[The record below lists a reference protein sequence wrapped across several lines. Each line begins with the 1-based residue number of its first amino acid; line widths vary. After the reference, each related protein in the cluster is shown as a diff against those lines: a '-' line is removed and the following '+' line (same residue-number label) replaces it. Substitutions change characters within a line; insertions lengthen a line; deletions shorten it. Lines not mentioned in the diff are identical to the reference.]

1 MQLELYQWL
10 VPILAIFYIIR
21 TVRQY
26 SLGKY
31 SPRNT
36 IIWIVFWIAV
46 ALLGIMP
53 NEIANSLAK
62 GLGFRDRPNAIIFV
76 ALGLLFLMVFYLS
89 SALNRVENQLTD
101 LVRKLALSEALQG
114 LVIEEEI
121 ETVKRSKVV
130 IPKEENKNKDLVQSE
145 YEAKHIIQNIVEL
158 ENIVNKLVP
167 DTTTEHPGSIPSE
180 GKTPK
185 SKSKE

>member
-10 VPILAIFYIIR
+10 VPVLAIFYIIR
-21 TVRQY
+21 TLRQY

-36 IIWIVFWIAV
+36 VIWIIFWIAI

-53 NEIANSLAK
+53 NEIANSLAI
-62 GLGFRDRPNAIIFV
+62 GLGFQDRPNAIIFV

-89 SALNRVENQLTD
+89 AALNRVENQLTD

-114 LVIEEEI
+114 LVVEEGIEGTRE
-121 ETVKRSKVV
+121 SV
-130 IPKEENKNKDLVQSE
+130 IAKEENKDLTQSE
-145 YEAKHIIQNIVEL
+145 YEGNHIIKNIVEL
-158 ENIVNKLVP
+158 EHIVNKLVP
-167 DTTTEHPGSIPSE
+167 DTTTEHPGSIPNE

-185 SKSKE
+185 SKTKE

>member
-21 TVRQY
+21 TMRQY

-36 IIWIVFWIAV
+36 VIWIIFWIAI

-53 NEIANSLAK
+53 NEIANSLAI
-62 GLGFRDRPNAIIFV
+62 GLGFQDRPNAIIFV

-89 SALNRVENQLTD
+89 AALNRVENQLTD
-101 LVRKLALSEALQG
+101 LIRKLALSEPLHG
-114 LVIEEEI
+114 VLSEEEI
-121 ETVKRSKVV
+121 EKSKTANK
-130 IPKEENKNKDLVQSE
+130 IISKEEYQEVSKSTYETQQIIKD
-145 YEAKHIIQNIVEL
+145 IGEL
-158 ENIVNKLVP
+158 ENIVSKLIP
-167 DTTTEHPGSIPSE
+167 DTTTEQLDSIPNE

>member
-10 VPILAIFYIIR
+10 VPVLALFYIVR

-26 SLGKY
+26 TSGKY

-36 IIWIVFWIAV
+36 VIWITFWIAI

-53 NEIANSLAK
+53 NEIAASLAK

-76 ALGLLFLMVFYLS
+76 ALGALFLMVFYLS
-89 SALNRVENQLTD
+89 AALNRVENQLTD
-101 LVRKLALSEALQG
+101 LVRQLALSQAL
-114 LVIEEEI
+114 LPLTDEEETDVKSSRTSKTSTSNASINQSKNDNLPII
-121 ETVKRSKVV
+121 E
-130 IPKEENKNKDLVQSE
+130 
-145 YEAKHIIQNIVEL
+145 NIAEL
-158 ENIVNKLVP
+158 ESIVNKLI
-167 DTTTEHPGSIPSE
+167 DTNSELPENIPNE

-185 SKSKE
+185 SKSKK

>member
-21 TVRQY
+21 TLRQY

-36 IIWIVFWIAV
+36 VIWIVFWIAI

-53 NEIANSLAK
+53 NEIATSLAK

-76 ALGLLFLMVFYLS
+76 ALGALFLMVFYLS
-89 SALNRVENQLTD
+89 AALNRVENQLTD
-101 LVRKLALSEALQG
+101 LVRQLALSQVLHP
-114 LVIEEEI
+114 LTIEEEI
-121 ETVKRSKVV
+121 DIKPLKTLKPNINNNHSSTSK
-130 IPKEENKNKDLVQSE
+130 ENKEQVVE
-145 YEAKHIIQNIVEL
+145 NIEEL
-158 ENIVNKLVP
+158 ENIVNKLL
-167 DTTTEHPGSIPSE
+167 DTNSELPENIPNE

-185 SKSKE
+185 SKSKK

>member
-10 VPILAIFYIIR
+10 VPLLAIFYIIR

-36 IIWIVFWIAV
+36 IIWIIFWLSI

-62 GLGFRDRPNAIIFV
+62 GLGFQDRPNAIIFV

-114 LVIEEEI
+114 LVTKEEI
-121 ETVKRSKVV
+121 EITEG
-130 IPKEENKNKDLVQSE
+130 PKEEIKSKDLSKSE
-145 YEAKHIIQNIVEL
+145 YEAVHLLKNITEL
-158 ENIVNKLVP
+158 ENIVTNLVP
-167 DTTTEHPGSIPSE
+167 DTTVEHPESIPSE

>member
-10 VPILAIFYIIR
+10 VPILAIFYIVR
-21 TVRQY
+21 TIRQY

-36 IIWIVFWIAV
+36 IIWIIFWV
-46 ALLGIMP
+46 AITLLGLMP
-53 NEIANSLAK
+53 NKIADSLAT

-89 SALNRVENQLTD
+89 AALNRVENQLTD
-101 LVRKLALSEALQG
+101 LVRKLALSEAFQG
-114 LVIEEEI
+114 LVTEEEVI
-121 ETVKRSKVV
+121 IIKKSNRQEEKEDIIKQEYETKKTVKQD
-130 IPKEENKNKDLVQSE
+130 IE
-145 YEAKHIIQNIVEL
+145 EL
-158 ENIVNKLVP
+158 ENMVSELLP
-167 DTTTEHPGSIPSE
+167 DTTTERPENIPNE

-185 SKSKE
+185 TKSKE

>member
-10 VPILAIFYIIR
+10 VPLLAIFYIIR
-21 TVRQY
+21 TIRQY

-36 IIWIVFWIAV
+36 IIWIIFWIAITM
-46 ALLGIMP
+46 LGIMP
-53 NEIANSLAK
+53 NEIANSLAE

-101 LVRKLALSEALQG
+101 LVRKIALSEAFYATI
-114 LVIEEEI
+114 IEE
-121 ETVKRSKVV
+121 KVTNKTF
-130 IPKEENKNKDLVQSE
+130 PKASIAITENKNANLSKQESE
-145 YEAKHIIQNIVEL
+145 EHHIIQNIEEL
-158 ENIVNKLVP
+158 EDIVNKLVP
-167 DTTTEHPGSIPSE
+167 DTTSELLESIPNE

-185 SKSKE
+185 SKSKK

>member
-10 VPILAIFYIIR
+10 VPVLAIFYIIR
-21 TVRQY
+21 TIRQY

-36 IIWIVFWIAV
+36 IIWIIFWV
-46 ALLGIMP
+46 AITLLGIMP
-53 NEIANSLAK
+53 NKIADSLAT

-89 SALNRVENQLTD
+89 AALNRVENQLTD
-101 LVRKLALSEALQG
+101 LVRKLALSEAFQG
-114 LVIEEEI
+114 LVSEEES
-121 ETVKRSKVV
+121 VKTIRKSISQDEKEDISK
-130 IPKEENKNKDLVQSE
+130 SE
-145 YEAKHIIQNIVEL
+145 YETKQVVKNIEEL
-158 ENIVNKLVP
+158 ESIVNEILP
-167 DTTTEHPGSIPSE
+167 DTTTEHPENIPSE

-185 SKSKE
+185 TKE

>member
-21 TVRQY
+21 TMRQY

-36 IIWIVFWIAV
+36 IIWIIFWIAI

-53 NEIANSLAK
+53 NKIANSLAI

-89 SALNRVENQLTD
+89 AALNRVENQLTD
-101 LVRKLALSEALQG
+101 LVRKLALSESLSE
-114 LVIEEEI
+114 LLLEEEI
-121 ETVKRSKVV
+121 ATSKIVKKIISKEGHQE
-130 IPKEENKNKDLVQSE
+130 IPKSIYETKQIIKD
-145 YEAKHIIQNIVEL
+145 IGEL
-158 ENIVNKLVP
+158 ENIVSKLIP
-167 DTTTEHPGSIPSE
+167 DTTTEQIDSIPSE